1 MRIAILFFLIL
12 LIGGCKN
19 SKTEAINDYQNFKD
33 HIPSDSSYQYF
44 PFDSAFLIS
53 NDREVDSSIKQLYS
67 EILFHLKEPSL
78 HNDNNN
84 SEMKGIRVLWLN
96 ARRPPMVIRMND
108 IGNSKYLIRKEFDST
123 YNGKTG
129 GIIDTLID
137 IDKNYW
143 EAVSSSLDSSNFW
156 KEKIGN
162 PTASGK
168 DGILWVL
175 ECRLKGQ
182 YYFIERWDD
191 GTLSSILPYPF
202 LNRILKTANVL
213 EQ

>member
-1 MRIAILFFLIL
+1 MRIAIPFFLIL
-12 LIGGCKN
+12 LIAGCKN

-33 HIPSDSSYQYF
+33 YIPSDSSYQYL
-44 PFDSAFLIS
+44 PFDSTFLIS

-67 EILFHLKEPSL
+67 EILFHLREPSL
-78 HNDNNN
+78 YNGNKN
-84 SEMKGIRVLWLN
+84 SEMKSIRVLWLN

-108 IGNSKYLIRKEFDST
+108 IGNSKYLIQKEFDST

-129 GIIDTLID
+129 GIIDTVID

-143 EAVSSSLDSSNFW
+143 ETISSSLDSSNFW

-175 ECRLKGQ
+175 ECRLKEK

-191 GTLSSILPYPF
+191 GTLSSILPYSF
-202 LNRILKTANVL
+202 LRRILETTNALK
-213 EQ
+213 